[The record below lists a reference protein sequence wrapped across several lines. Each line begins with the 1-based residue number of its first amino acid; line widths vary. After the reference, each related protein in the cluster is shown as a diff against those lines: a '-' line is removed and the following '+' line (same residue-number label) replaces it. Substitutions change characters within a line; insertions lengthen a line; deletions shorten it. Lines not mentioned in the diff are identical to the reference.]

1 MEFEKVRR
9 RMEKDIAAIQVH
21 TAESW
26 ARILLTN
33 AAKLKDEKE
42 QAKFWEYLTNPEE
55 EDLEPPTLVSCGAPE
70 LVPHRVTVTVSRGP
84 TLRAGEVQD
93 ECDEK
98 SCEIELE
105 YKFERNGMTLICR
118 TKPV

>member
-1 MEFEKVRR
+1 MEFEKVKR

-70 LVPHRVTVTVSRGP
+70 LVPHRVTVTVK
-84 TLRAGEVQD
+84 D

-98 SCEIELE
+98 SGDCEIELE
-105 YKFERNGMTLICR
+105 NTFERNGMTLICR